1 MPDLWVKP
9 FSASAWGRARTCSCT
24 SRHRGMSL
32 NAWMLLLLS
41 IKWKK
46 KNNEYV
52 LLSSLKFQ
60 LLSEIPPSLYSQ
72 MYTPDP
78 SSANEEPPSLVPV
91 THPTRLPFVSVGG
104 AGVRGGGNWPSL
116 LRWKQAS
123 CLGTQNRLSVC
134 VCSAARSKGHAMFRH
149 THTHEHKHTHTL
161 RDLFTHPLAPDN
173 QCSYLGK
180 VIICSCVCLLAFRAL
195 SCRLWGET
203 ETVASLLDSLL
214 LGFTV
219 ILPDYQTNMIPLPQ
233 TSDFNNLLQLTDI
246 DQVRK
251 RRWFQSLF
259 FFLS

>member
-1 MPDLWVKP
+1 M
-9 FSASAWGRARTCSCT
+9 
-24 SRHRGMSL
+24 
-32 NAWMLLLLS
+32 
-41 IKWKK
+41 K
-46 KNNEYV
+46 KNINKYV
-52 LLSSLKFQ
+52 LLSSVKFQ

-104 AGVRGGGNWPSL
+104 AGVRVGVIGWACSGESRPLVWGHKTVSL
-116 LRWKQAS
+116 
-123 CLGTQNRLSVC
+123 C
-134 VCSAARSKGHAMFRH
+134 VSAVLQGQKDMPCSD
-149 THTHEHKHTHTL
+149 THTHTHTL

-203 ETVASLLDSLL
+203 ETVASLLDSFL

-219 ILPDYQTNMIPLPQ
+219 MLPDYQTIMIPLSQ
-233 TSDFNNLLQLTDI
+233 TSDFNNSYLI
-246 DQVRK
+246 
-251 RRWFQSLF
+251 
-259 FFLS
+259 